1 MRRSTYRRWR
11 RPAAHDKEGD
21 NKKESF
27 FTRKSDSNPS
37 KSTSAFFQT
46 KLNVG
51 QPNDKFEREADS
63 VANQVV
69 NSRATTKPVIQS
81 MGISSIQRLA
91 TPAEDERLGTND
103 ARFLRDKEIQEKPE
117 IQRMCAECAAEEKDK
132 VQKQADP
139 EEEEEMVQTKS
150 ESTASSSLSS
160 RITNTARQ
168 GKPLPSGT
176 LKHMNTAFGVDF
188 SQVRVHT
195 DGTSVGM
202 NKELGAQAFTHGKD
216 IYFNSGRYNPDT
228 SAGRHLLAH
237 ELTHVVQ
244 QGGGATNDASV
255 QRSCHDGA
263 CDTCAGGQRDFWIT
277 FYFRRKATRRTM
289 DYLRKQINETK
300 QILKNCCLTLKADFN
315 WTLLKGGGTFDPLV
329 QDAAGAWSYSAD
341 ATTLGTGNTFAKSRG
356 IPVLVVDHV
365 EDSGGGVTVT
375 QNQTFDPAYSGR
387 NYAVIGVNQK
397 NPNPNCNHLA
407 HELWHVGFGE
417 GHDPAHG
424 TLAACQGNDVSP
436 EFCTGLRNV
445 VAPVGDFP
453 TPSGNTAVA

>member
-1 MRRSTYRRWR
+1 
-11 RPAAHDKEGD
+11 
-21 NKKESF
+21 
-27 FTRKSDSNPS
+27 
-37 KSTSAFFQT
+37 
-46 KLNVG
+46 
-51 QPNDKFEREADS
+51 
-63 VANQVV
+63 
-69 NSRATTKPVIQS
+69 
-81 MGISSIQRLA
+81 
-91 TPAEDERLGTND
+91 
-103 ARFLRDKEIQEKPE
+103 
-117 IQRMCAECAAEEKDK
+117 
-132 VQKQADP
+132 
-139 EEEEEMVQTKS
+139 
-150 ESTASSSLSS
+150 
-160 RITNTARQ
+160 
-168 GKPLPSGT
+168 
-176 LKHMNTAFGVDF
+176 
-188 SQVRVHT
+188 
-195 DGTSVGM
+195 
-202 NKELGAQAFTHGKD
+202 
-216 IYFNSGRYNPDT
+216 
-228 SAGRHLLAH
+228 
-237 ELTHVVQ
+237 
-244 QGGGATNDASV
+244 
-255 QRSCHDGA
+255 
-263 CDTCAGGQRDFWIT
+263 
-277 FYFRRKATRRTM
+277 M
-289 DYLRKQINETK
+289 DYLRQQINETK
-300 QILKNCCLTLKADFN
+300 RILKRCCLTFKADFN